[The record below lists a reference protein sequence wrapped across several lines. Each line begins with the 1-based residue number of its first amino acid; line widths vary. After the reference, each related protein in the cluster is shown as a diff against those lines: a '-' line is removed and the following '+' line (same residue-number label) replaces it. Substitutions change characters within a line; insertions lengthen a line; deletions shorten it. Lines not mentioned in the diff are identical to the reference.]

1 MAKQYLSNNICL
13 TDENIFEREGG
24 GDYLLAMYNRGFNDL
39 ESREYGLIELP
50 TENRLLCKIYL
61 IKYLSASIKNCIE

>member
-24 GDYLLAMYNRGFNDL
+24 GGVEEIILLAMYNRGFNDL
-39 ESREYGLIELP
+39 ESREYELIELP
-50 TENRLLCKIYL
+50 TENRSYKI
-61 IKYLSASIKNCIE
+61 SICFNKKNCIE